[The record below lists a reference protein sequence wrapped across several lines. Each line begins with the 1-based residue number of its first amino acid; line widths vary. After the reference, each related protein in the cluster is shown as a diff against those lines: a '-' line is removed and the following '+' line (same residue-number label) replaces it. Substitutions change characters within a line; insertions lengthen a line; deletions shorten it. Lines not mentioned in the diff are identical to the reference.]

1 MHTLTHSHA
10 RTQQP
15 RFCWARA
22 GPGMRGGR
30 RGARR
35 GRPLPAAAA
44 RAPCARDTPAPL
56 PARPP
61 PLPAFLAPSHPH
73 APAFKVEPG
82 PPPAPCTRRSSSLRL
97 APAPPYN
104 SRALFKEAPRS
115 WRRSGGGER
124 GGRGRGRGAQGG
136 GDRGGR
142 GARAAF
148 GRPPAIGRGTQT
160 SSAPSP
166 LSTPLRAQRSRD
178 RTYRELAAPRPDAPR
193 SWEAAETSPAALPR
207 LHEGL
212 GARGAPLFSYPA
224 NPAAV
229 WPNRSEWPSPVP
241 SLSRTRPK

>member
-44 RAPCARDTPAPL
+44 ARAPCARDTPAPL

-73 APAFKVEPG
+73 APAFKVEPR
-82 PPPAPCTRRSSSLRL
+82 PPPAPCTRLSSSLRL

-115 WRRSGGGER
+115 WRRIGGGER

-136 GDRGGR
+136 EGTGGGR

-193 SWEAAETSPAALPR
+193 FWGAAESSLAALPH
-207 LHEGL
+207 LDEGL
-212 GARGAPLFSYPA
+212 GACGSPLLLLPGRSRCSLAVPVRAP
-224 NPAAV
+224 
-229 WPNRSEWPSPVP
+229 PSSAP
-241 SLSRTRPK
+241 SVQD

>member
-35 GRPLPAAAA
+35 GRPLPAAAAA

-124 GGRGRGRGAQGG
+124 GWRGRGAQGG
-136 GDRGGR
+136 RGQGR
-142 GARAAF
+142 AGRA
-148 GRPPAIGRGTQT
+148 GGVRPP
-160 SSAPSP
+160 SSHWARDPDVLGAQPP
-166 LSTPLRAQRSRD
+166 LHAQRSRD
-178 RTYRELAAPRPDAPR
+178 RTYRELAAPR
-193 SWEAAETSPAALPR
+193 S
-207 LHEGL
+207 
-212 GARGAPLFSYPA
+212 
-224 NPAAV
+224 
-229 WPNRSEWPSPVP
+229 
-241 SLSRTRPK
+241 

>member
-35 GRPLPAAAA
+35 GRPLPAAAAA

-82 PPPAPCTRRSSSLRL
+82 PPPAPCTRLSSSLRL

-124 GGRGRGRGAQGG
+124 GGRGRGRGAHGG
-136 GDRGGR
+136 EGIGAG
-142 GARAAF
+142 GARGRRSAALQPL
-148 GRPPAIGRGTQT
+148 GAGPRRPRRP
-160 SSAPSP
+160 APSP
-166 LSTPLRAQRSRD
+166 RLSARS
-178 RTYRELAAPRPDAPR
+178 
-193 SWEAAETSPAALPR
+193 ALGTA
-207 LHEGL
+207 LTG
-212 GARGAPLFSYPA
+212 
-224 NPAAV
+224 N
-229 WPNRSEWPSPVP
+229 
-241 SLSRTRPK
+241 

>member
-35 GRPLPAAAA
+35 GRPLPAAAAA

-193 SWEAAETSPAALPR
+193 SWEPRRPHQRPCLAYTRTPGGRAGLPLSPSTLLILFGRTGPGGP
-207 LHEGL
+207 LGPGL
-212 GARGAPLFSYPA
+212 D
-224 NPAAV
+224 
-229 WPNRSEWPSPVP
+229 
-241 SLSRTRPK
+241 